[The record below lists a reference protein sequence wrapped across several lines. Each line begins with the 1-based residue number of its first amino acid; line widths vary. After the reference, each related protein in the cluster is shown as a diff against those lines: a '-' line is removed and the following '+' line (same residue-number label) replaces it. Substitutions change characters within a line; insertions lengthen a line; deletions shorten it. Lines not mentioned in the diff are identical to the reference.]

1 MHDAVSGRSRGLGG
15 DLHPRAR
22 TPVTR
27 SSAPDM
33 TTARCLLLSLALVL
47 VTQTVFARHMYLI
60 NDGRMR
66 GNEIASAHVLSLS
79 HLFCCREKLHELCT
93 TKEIFKDIKGKFLTL
108 FLFFYFWFPRY
119 FIQTFEYHLC
129 FRGIHQKT
137 MSQCS

>member
-47 VTQTVFARHMYLI
+47 VTQTVLARHMYLI

-66 GNEIASAHVLSLS
+66 GNAPSHVAVIFSFVLLQGEI
-79 HLFCCREKLHELCT
+79 T
-93 TKEIFKDIKGKFLTL
+93 
-108 FLFFYFWFPRY
+108 
-119 FIQTFEYHLC
+119 
-129 FRGIHQKT
+129 
-137 MSQCS
+137 

>member
-15 DLHPRAR
+15 DLQPGAR

-47 VTQTVFARHMYLI
+47 VTQTVLARHMYLI

-66 GNEIASAHVLSLS
+66 GNEIASAHVAVIFSFV
-79 HLFCCREKLHELCT
+79 LFQG
-93 TKEIFKDIKGKFLTL
+93 DIT
-108 FLFFYFWFPRY
+108 
-119 FIQTFEYHLC
+119 
-129 FRGIHQKT
+129 
-137 MSQCS
+137 

>member
-15 DLHPRAR
+15 DLPPRAR

-47 VTQTVFARHMYLI
+47 VTQTVLARHMYLV

-66 GNEIASAHVLSLS
+66 GSVIAPSHVAVTFTFVLLQGEI
-79 HLFCCREKLHELCT
+79 T
-93 TKEIFKDIKGKFLTL
+93 
-108 FLFFYFWFPRY
+108 
-119 FIQTFEYHLC
+119 
-129 FRGIHQKT
+129 
-137 MSQCS
+137 